1 MPAAPDLP
9 MALWKANLDLQ
20 LRIGRLL
27 QDSTRDWMDLGT
39 RAAGEG
45 ATEIEAEARRLL
57 HGGNWQ
63 ALAALPV
70 EAFWRQAEQR
80 VGDGQALNQLVL
92 RAQEDFVRGLAEALG
107 DWQSQLAAAWSGGAL
122 ATGLP
127 DPGAA
132 WNDLLRGWQA
142 ALADLVPGA
151 AGARPRASTQ
161 ARGGREHAGHDAPAR
176 TAAASPPPTR
186 PAAAARTSA
195 ARKAATPRKRAPGK
209 GSRGRGG

>member
-1 MPAAPDLP
+1 MPAPDLP

-107 DWQSQLAAAWSGGAL
+107 DWQSQLAAAWSGGAP

-151 AGARPRASTQ
+151 AGGARPRASTQ

-176 TAAASPPPTR
+176 TAAASPPRAR
-186 PAAAARTSA
+186 PAA
-195 ARKAATPRKRAPGK
+195 ARKAAAPRKRTPGK

>member
-27 QDSTRDWMDLGT
+27 QDSARDWMDLGT

-45 ATEIEAEARRLL
+45 AAEFDAEVRRLL
-57 HGGNWQ
+57 HAGDWQ

-80 VGDGQALNQLVL
+80 VGDGQDLNQRVL

-107 DWQSQLAAAWSGGAL
+107 DWQSRLAAAWPGTAPVAGM
-122 ATGLP
+122 P
-127 DPGAA
+127 DPGGA
-132 WNDLLRGWQA
+132 WTDLLRGWQA
-142 ALADLVPGA
+142 ALADLMPGA
-151 AGARPRASTQ
+151 AGARPRA
-161 ARGGREHAGHDAPAR
+161 AAHAGEDTPDRGAAGSSPRAKAPAPAR
-176 TAAASPPPTR
+176 PSVAR
-186 PAAAARTSA
+186 KPAA
-195 ARKAATPRKRAPGK
+195 PPKRAPAK
-209 GSRGRGG
+209 GSRGRGA